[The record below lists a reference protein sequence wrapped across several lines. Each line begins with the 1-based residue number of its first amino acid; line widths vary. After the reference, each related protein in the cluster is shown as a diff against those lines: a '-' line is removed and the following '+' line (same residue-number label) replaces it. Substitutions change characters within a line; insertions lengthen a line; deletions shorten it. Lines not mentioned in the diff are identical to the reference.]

1 MQGGARA
8 QPLRLGPEDD
18 SIICARPQFGL
29 NRQLRGLAQSAAAH
43 NLELFEPSLCALELF
58 LGLTP
63 ATGGAQ

>member
-1 MQGGARA
+1 VQGRART

-29 NRQLRGLAQSAAAH
+29 KRQLRGLAQRAAAH

-58 LGLTP
+58 LGLAPT
-63 ATGGAQ
+63 TGGAQ